1 MNGGPSDPL
10 RLDQAGA
17 SDEQLQQVHAILLRE
32 KPEPTEGY
40 SPLPLVVLGLM
51 SAFILFSAIYL
62 GRYSGGFDPMV
73 YDERIHPGAPEGS
86 AAAPVALDPKV
97 LGRRMFMANC
107 SACHQPTGQ
116 GLPGIY
122 PPLAGSDWAL
132 GSEERIIR
140 IVLQGAIGPITVAGH
155 NFNNV
160 MTPFG
165 PLLKDEQLAAVLTF
179 VRSEWGNN
187 APAVSPDKV
196 KEIRATVAG
205 HTGPWAPEELL
216 KIP

>member
-17 SDEQLQQVHAILLRE
+17 SDEQLQRVHAILLRE

-40 SPLPLVVLGLM
+40 SPLPLILLGLM

-73 YDERIHPGAPEGS
+73 YDERIQPGMLEGN
-86 AAAPVALDPKV
+86 AAAPAALDPKV
-97 LGRRMFMANC
+97 LGRRIFMADC
-107 SACHQPTGQ
+107 VACHQATGL
-116 GLPGIY
+116 GLPGAF
-122 PPLAGSDWAL
+122 PPLAGSEWAT
-132 GSEERIIR
+132 GPDERIIR
-140 IVLQGAIGPITVAGH
+140 IVLSGLSGPITVKG
-155 NFNNV
+155 
-160 MTPFG
+160 TPFNSAMPPLG
-165 PLLKDEQLAAVLTF
+165 PLLRDEQLAAVLTYI
-179 VRSEWGNN
+179 RSDWGNN

-196 KEIRATVAG
+196 KEIRAAVAG
-205 HTGPWAPEELL
+205 HPAPWAPEELL